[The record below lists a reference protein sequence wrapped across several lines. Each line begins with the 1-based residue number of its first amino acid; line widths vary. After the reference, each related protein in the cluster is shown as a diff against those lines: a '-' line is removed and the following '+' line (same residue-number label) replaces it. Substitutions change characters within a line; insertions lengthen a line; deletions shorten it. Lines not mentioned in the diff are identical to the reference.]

1 MISTEGR
8 LRVTEVSYYAIV
20 DRRSTI
26 ENPAG
31 IARRRFESAGGFND
45 EALSGDFTWAF
56 TPLIVEWERGKSS
69 PDLVSVTEEEA
80 ERIIERFRD
89 RWGATS

>member
-1 MISTEGR
+1 
-8 LRVTEVSYYAIV
+8 VTEVVYYAIV
-20 DRRSTI
+20 DRRSTL

-31 IARRRFESAGGFND
+31 IARRRFEPGGGLND
-45 EALSGDFTWAF
+45 EALSGDLTWAF

-69 PDLVSVTEEEA
+69 PDLISVTEEEA

-89 RWGATS
+89 RWGTTS

>member
-1 MISTEGR
+1 M
-8 LRVTEVSYYAIV
+8 TEVNYYAIV
-20 DRRSTI
+20 DRRSTP

-31 IARRRFESAGGFND
+31 IARRRVESGGGFND
-45 EALSGDFTWAF
+45 EALSGDLTWAF
-56 TPLIVEWERGKSS
+56 TPLIVQWERGKSS

-80 ERIIERFRD
+80 GRIIDRFRD